1 MRVQEEFVSITT
13 TPTVVEQYLTVP
25 ALMNGW
31 RSPLT
36 VLEPLEGELMALG
49 SMHRLRLKSLLLAGA
64 TYTVTERDSSHILMT
79 ISGPWQG
86 TDLWRWWVDGTRV
99 VVQNRV
105 DYEITDPSLRV
116 FVYGFGFLFAQLDMR
131 IQLERLRQ
139 QIEGPNVSSRPL
151 QRVEI
156 E

>member
-25 ALMNGW
+25 TLMDGW

-79 ISGPWQG
+79 ITGPWQG
-86 TDLWRWWVDGTRV
+86 TDLWRWWVDGARV

>member
-13 TPTVVEQYLTVP
+13 TPTIVEQYLTVP
-25 ALMNGW
+25 ALMDGW

-49 SMHRLRLKSLLLAGA
+49 SMHKLRLKTLALAGA
-64 TYTVTERDSSHILMT
+64 TYTVTERDSSHILMVAE
-79 ISGPWQG
+79 GPWQG
-86 TDLWRWWVDGTRV
+86 TDLWRWWADGARV

-105 DYEITDPSLRV
+105 EYEISDPSLRV

-131 IQLERLRQ
+131 IQMERLRQ
-139 QIEGPNVSSRPL
+139 QIEGPNPSSRPL